1 MKSEKEGKEATWQ
14 MGEKEGEFPENEMQ
28 RIPQNLGNKI
38 NL

>member
-1 MKSEKEGKEATWQ
+1 
-14 MGEKEGEFPENEMQ
+14 MGEKEEDFPENEMQ